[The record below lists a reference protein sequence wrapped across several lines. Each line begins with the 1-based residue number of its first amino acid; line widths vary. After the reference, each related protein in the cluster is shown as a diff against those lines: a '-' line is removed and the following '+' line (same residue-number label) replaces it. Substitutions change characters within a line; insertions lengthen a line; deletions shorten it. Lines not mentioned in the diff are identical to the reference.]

1 MPYSAGRMLASESL
15 ILLEI
20 LPEEFIQ
27 AYLYTAFSRI
37 IAVPRLIAPS
47 NNNRPRPLTPRTL
60 TLKINQGTKFGTLCM
75 RMFSLCD
82 VIIFLFNGT
91 K

>member
-1 MPYSAGRMLASESL
+1 MPYSAGRMLTSKSL

-27 AYLYTAFSRI
+27 AYLYTAFPRI

-47 NNNRPRPLTPRTL
+47 NNNRPPPPLTPRTL

-75 RMFSLCD
+75 RMFILFD
-82 VIIFLFNGT
+82 VIIF
-91 K
+91 